1 MRVANNDG
9 YEDKKIIGLYDF
21 DKEGREQIHNLKND
35 KFWEDK
41 YHGEIESGYYRKRND
56 HSTFYA
62 LLIPIPDRLKKFA
75 DLEWENFASYVE
87 IENLL
92 PDEFLLSNSFANE
105 KNSPAG
111 KYLKINDS
119 KKSKIWQKLFALKV
133 EQFSDFNALFKKIE
147 DLFNL

>member
-41 YHGEIESGYYRKRND
+41 YYDEIETGYYRKRND
-56 HSTFYA
+56 HPTFYA

-92 PDEFLLSNSFANE
+92 PDEFLLSNSFATE
-105 KNSPAG
+105 KKSPAG
-111 KYLKINDS
+111 TYLKINDG
-119 KKSKIWQKLFALKV
+119 KKSKIWQKLFDLTP
-133 EQFSDFNALFKKIE
+133 EEFSDFKTLFTKI
-147 DLFNL
+147 DNLYNM